1 MKPIPGYE
9 RYLASID
16 GDIIGVRGWV
26 LEPGRPLNGYL
37 TVGLYAKGDKNPTT
51 LYLHRVI
58 AATYLGL
65 DLLDTDT
72 QVNHKNGVKTDC
84 AVTNLELC
92 TQSENIIHRISLVY
106 TLDTDTHKQCRNC
119 NEVKHVSNF
128 VIRTKSRDGLSSYC
142 KSCWS
147 TYIQSRRSQ
156 N

>member
-16 GDIIGVRGWV
+16 GDITGVRGWV

-72 QVNHKNGVKTDC
+72 QVNHKNG
-84 AVTNLELC
+84 
-92 TQSENIIHRISLVY
+92 
-106 TLDTDTHKQCRNC
+106 
-119 NEVKHVSNF
+119 
-128 VIRTKSRDGLSSYC
+128 LSSYC

-147 TYIQSRRSQ
+147 TYIQSRRSHK
-156 N
+156 